1 MLRHCA
7 YWTQSSLHVPMQFH
21 VFAGAGCQVAGFL
34 TVFASQLSIYTLS
47 ILTLERWFAITYAI
61 YLNKRLKLRAAAQIM
76 AVGWIYSIT
85 LAAMPLFGISSYS
98 TTR

>member
-1 MLRHCA
+1 MKFMFL
-7 YWTQSSLHVPMQFH
+7 
-21 VFAGAGCQVAGFL
+21 VFALPHTFFIVSAGAGCQVTGFL

-61 YLNKRLKLRAAAQIM
+61 YLNKRLKLRAAARIM
-76 AVGWIYSIT
+76 AAGWTYSVT
-85 LAAMPLFGISSYS
+85 MAALPLFGISSYS